1 MVTWLDNGAG
11 IRVVVGEDQA
21 LFREGVVSAL
31 RSSGFDVVAAT
42 ADARDLVRKAR
53 AHSPDI
59 AVVDIRMPP
68 NHDDDGL
75 QAARAIRGL
84 EPSIAVLVLTQFL
97 EEHYA
102 LDLLGDR
109 PEGVGYLLKERVVD
123 LEAFT
128 DAVRRVAGG
137 GSVIDSEVVGRLV
150 GLRRRKRNPID
161 ELTAREREVLQLMA
175 EGRSNSGIAD
185 ELVVT
190 VAAVERHVTSIFSKL
205 GLPRDGQEHR
215 RVLAVLRYLRR

>member
-1 MVTWLDNGAG
+1 MTWLDNGAG